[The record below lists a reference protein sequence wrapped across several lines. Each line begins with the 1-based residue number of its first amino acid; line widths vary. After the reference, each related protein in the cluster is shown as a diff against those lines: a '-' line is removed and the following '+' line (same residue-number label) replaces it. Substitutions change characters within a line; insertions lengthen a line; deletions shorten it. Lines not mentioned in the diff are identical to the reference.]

1 MPAERRC
8 TPPRRGPLALV
19 ELLIR
24 NGALEWQGDRKGR
37 PPLAAAKKGD
47 AADKAA
53 IVELLDRPVIRD
65 RGFRAAVAAIR
76 RGDVAGLTRLLDAE
90 PRLLRERIVEPEC
103 YREAARPQYF
113 RDPKLFWFIAN
124 NPTLM
129 KRMPDN
135 IVEVAEA
142 MIARGVDKADLDYA
156 LELVMTSSPAREQG
170 LQIPLVELLLRAGAT
185 ATTRA
190 IDMTLGH
197 RELAPILA
205 LLRMG
210 HRMTA
215 SIAAA
220 LGRTDQLAGLLDTAP
235 ADEIQ
240 NALGMAVINGQIDA
254 ARLAL
259 EAGADPNRF
268 LPVHA
273 HSLPLHQAALDENL
287 ELMELM
293 AKEIL
298 CGFGIDVDA
307 VAGWLGSYG
316 GEDSPDD
323 ISRGLFAGEVGSPRL
338 LKLFARLGIKTT
350 WFIPGHSIETFPEE
364 MKAVA
369 EAGHEIGIHGY
380 SHENPIA
387 MTREQET
394 EILDKCIELVTKLS
408 GKRPTGYVAPWWE
421 FSPVTNELLL
431 ERGIKYDH
439 FADAQRPPALLRAGR
454 RQLDQ
459 DRLRQEAARLDGA
472 AASAA
477 RRPT

>member
-1 MPAERRC
+1 LRDGHAIEGDRGDRGTPLWHACTSDAPAEARIAIAEALLAAGAQIRNDGAGG
-8 TPPRRGPLALV
+8 TALHAAAARGPLALV

-47 AADKAA
+47 AVDKAA

-76 RGDVAGLTRLLDAE
+76 RGDVGALARLLDAE

-170 LQIPLVELLLRAGAT
+170 LQIPLVELLLGAGAT
-185 ATTRA
+185 ATTQA
-190 IDMTLGH
+190 IAMTLGH
-197 RELAPILA
+197 RELAPIQA

-215 SIAAA
+215 PMAAA
-220 LGRTDQLAGLLDTAP
+220 LGRTDQLSGLLRTAP

-240 NALGMAVINGQIDA
+240 NALGMAVINGRTDA
-254 ARLAL
+254 ALLAL
-259 EAGADPNRF
+259 DAGADPNQF
-268 LPVHA
+268 LPVHT
-273 HSLPLHQAALDENL
+273 HSLPLHQAVLDENL
-287 ELMELM
+287 GLMEL
-293 AKEIL
+293 L
-298 CGFGIDVDA
+298 
-307 VAGWLGSYG
+307 VARGARTDIADKLWNGTPLDWTIHLGKDRARSWL
-316 GEDSPDD
+316 E
-323 ISRGLFAGEVGSPRL
+323 
-338 LKLFARLGIKTT
+338 RLGD
-350 WFIPGHSIETFPEE
+350 PH
-364 MKAVA
+364 
-369 EAGHEIGIHGY
+369 
-380 SHENPIA
+380 
-387 MTREQET
+387 REQ
-394 EILDKCIELVTKLS
+394 LQV
-408 GKRPTGYVAPWWE
+408 G
-421 FSPVTNELLL
+421 
-431 ERGIKYDH
+431 
-439 FADAQRPPALLRAGR
+439 
-454 RQLDQ
+454 
-459 DRLRQEAARLDGA
+459 
-472 AASAA
+472 
-477 RRPT
+477 